1 MSQGINLNKGIN
13 MGYTQPY
20 LESAPEMTET
30 DHPTKS
36 SQQLKTNSTTCL
48 SIFQIWCDVFNFLV
62 GVTCIINGS
71 TKMDQAMDPREAKD
85 EDGLKPSDYL
95 DIFFDRMRIWTG
107 IAYCVVHLVSL
118 VGFCLCKKYGLEK
131 SLFWS
136 RVSVFPVLF
145 ILFVC
150 AGISSTNDDSVFRT
164 DIQYPLQFSVTVIGY
179 IWHLLLFGVFLYTKC
194 RCSCDHSKADQSMT
208 DLFKKSDIQI

>member
-1 MSQGINLNKGIN
+1 
-13 MGYTQPY
+13 MG
-20 LESAPEMTET
+20 
-30 DHPTKS
+30 
-36 SQQLKTNSTTCL
+36 
-48 SIFQIWCDVFNFLV
+48 

-107 IAYCVVHLVSL
+107 IAYCVVRLMSL

-145 ILFVC
+145 NLFVC
-150 AGISSTNDDSVFRT
+150 AGISSTNDDSVYLT

-194 RCSCDHSKADQSMT
+194 RCICDHSKADQSMS
-208 DLFKKSDIQI
+208 DLFKKSDVQI